1 MIGGVQPKVLM
12 NVDENGNLVVTDDF
26 LETLYKE
33 QEKNWKLVRE
43 RDSLTK
49 YSRAIIWINWNEDD
63 TFKSQQENIEVG
75 FSLLM
80 SPFDQSFTWQTTVV
94 TEIIENRERY
104 IKFKTGNSIYELF
117 KVEDEQ

>member
-26 LETLYKE
+26 LETFYKE

-80 SPFDQSFTWQTTVV
+80 SPFNQSFTWQTTVV

>member
-26 LETLYKE
+26 LETFYKE

-80 SPFDQSFTWQTTVV
+80 SPFNQSFTWQTTVV
-94 TEIIENRERY
+94 TEIIENREHY

>member
-26 LETLYKE
+26 LETFYKE

>member
-1 MIGGVQPKVLM
+1 MIGGVQKKILVDM
-12 NVDENGNLVVTDDF
+12 NDDGNLAINADF
-26 LETLYKE
+26 AELFYKE

-43 RDSLTK
+43 RDNLTK
-49 YSRAIIWINWNEDD
+49 YSRATIWINWNEDN

>member
-1 MIGGVQPKVLM
+1 MIGGVQKKILVDM
-12 NVDENGNLVVTDDF
+12 NDDGNLAINADF
-26 LETLYKE
+26 AELFYKE

-43 RDSLTK
+43 RDNLTK
-49 YSRAIIWINWNEDD
+49 YSRAIIWINWNEDN